1 MSKVKV
7 GQIWKDGVENTESGI
22 FLVKEVLSRDVDYR
36 QSSTYVTVYFLT
48 GKFSGTTRNWYVD
61 AVDVLVADNA

>member
-7 GQIWKDGVENTESGI
+7 GQIWKDGVEDTSGGV
-22 FLVKEVLSRDVDYR
+22 FLIKEILSTSVDYR

-48 GKFSGTTRNWYVD
+48 GKFTGITRNWYVD
-61 AVDVLVADNA
+61 KVDVLVADNA